1 MSDFLR
7 DFFGIKSKS
16 NSNKSSKVTY
26 SKDAFPLPVKNLSN
40 IISGT
45 DGRYKLVMRV
55 SPVNAKVLDDADLE
69 SIAFSIQ
76 SALAGYDL
84 GRGQI
89 VIQNEKINLEKNI
102 RNIDSHIETLNNEIK
117 IDLCCQQKEY
127 FESLSKRNV
136 QTSRVNSVPIFY
148 MVIETSEKDYI
159 TAENIL
165 VDVFQGI
172 NKELSIQGM
181 EAVRLMEHDIKRI
194 LYERMNPESSA
205 LEPYQE
211 SWSLNNIL
219 PEMASRE
226 EDGKYLLVE
235 NLYFRHFALT
245 GFPSEVEKYCWLD
258 NIIDMQG
265 HVNISIVFTPKNKGL
280 IQKELGNSLKNL
292 KLRKN
297 ELQDKDYVEASN
309 LESQIDSAQDMIR
322 ELGNANIGLYD
333 TNITIGVAAES
344 KKEVDRL
351 SAMVRSRI
359 SSSFCQSTELR
370 HKDFLPYF
378 VTLPILPDN
387 VITQNYTWNFT
398 TSDLASL
405 IPFNSSEFLDDKGT
419 LIGENLISRSMIISN
434 IFSRNVHNPHFAII
448 ADSGS
453 GKSFFLA
460 HIIIQEFPYMDNI
473 IQFDLDGSANFP
485 WASKHRFSLR
495 NGVCTN
501 PFHIR
506 NTKYVDDAGMLYDDF
521 GGCLAEKIL
530 NAIDFFRWAIP
541 NLTPLQVSLLEEDI
555 RDMYEAKGITE
566 NSKILPS
573 MFPTL
578 SDWEKV
584 VSDKI
589 LKPSGK
595 FDSQECIDARKNYL
609 FTMNSFIN
617 GSMSKMFNGQTN
629 WDFEM
634 HSILDISNVPDIV
647 QKPLYDLLLKD
658 TWQFIIKDGTLDRMP
673 QPIYKKIVID
683 ESHVLA
689 DKDNP
694 QTLKFIAQKLT
705 KQSRKFGGAVTTVTQ
720 NLSDY
725 TAVAPYGDSILGNS
739 YFKVFFRLVE
749 SDYEIAK
756 IMYGFSEKEMKILK
770 GSKRNETSS
779 TGSKGKGIFRIGSLN
794 IPFQCRAAKYELEII
809 DPVQFSELYKEKSR
823 YI

>member
-7 DFFGIKSKS
+7 DLFGIKLKDNSSKS
-16 NSNKSSKVTY
+16 TKVTY
-26 SKDAFPLPVKNLSN
+26 AKENFPLPVKSIKN
-40 IISGT
+40 IILGA
-45 DGRYKLVMRV
+45 DGLHKLVMKV
-55 SPVNAKVLDDADLE
+55 TPVNAKVLDKSDLE
-69 SIAFSIQ
+69 SIAYSIQ
-76 SALAGYDL
+76 SALASYDL

-102 RNIDSHIETLNNEIK
+102 RNIDAHIETLNSEIK

-127 FESLSKRNV
+127 FESQSKRNI
-136 QTSRVNSVPIFY
+136 QTSRVNSVPSYY
-148 MVIETSEKDYI
+148 MVIESKEKDYI
-159 TAENIL
+159 SAENIL
-165 VDVFQGI
+165 IDAFESI
-172 NKELSIQGM
+172 NKELSVQGM
-181 EAVRLMEHDIKRI
+181 EAVRLMEHDIKRL
-194 LYERMNPESSA
+194 LYERMNPESSS

-211 SWSLNNIL
+211 SWNLNNIL
-219 PEMASRE
+219 PEYSSRE
-226 EDGKYLLVE
+226 LDGKYLLIE
-235 NLYFRHFALT
+235 NLWFRHFSLT
-245 GFPSEVEKYCWLD
+245 HFPTEIEEYCWLD
-258 NIIDMQG
+258 KIFELQG
-265 HVNISIVFTPKNKGL
+265 HVNISIVFTAKNKGL
-280 IQKELGNSLKNL
+280 LQKELGKSLNNL
-292 KLRKN
+292 KLRRN
-297 ELQDKDYVEASN
+297 EVRDKDFVAATNIEG
-309 LESQIDSAQDMIR
+309 QIDSAEDIIR
-322 ELGNANIGLYD
+322 ELGNANISLYD
-333 TNITIGVAAES
+333 TNITIGIGAES

-351 SAMVRSRI
+351 AATLRSRV

-370 HKDFLPYF
+370 HKDFLPFF

-405 IPFNSSEFLDDKGT
+405 IPFNSSEFLDDRGT
-419 LIGENLISRSMIISN
+419 LIGDNLISRSMLISN

-453 GKSFFLA
+453 GKSFFLS
-460 HIIIQEFPYMDNI
+460 HVIIQEFPYMDNI
-473 IQFDLDGSANFP
+473 IQYDLDGTASFP
-485 WASKHRFSLR
+485 WANKHRFTLR

-506 NTKYVDDAGMLYDDF
+506 NSKYVDDSGILYDDI
-521 GGCLAEKIL
+521 GGCLAEKTL
-530 NAIDFFRWAIP
+530 NTIDFFRWAIP
-541 NLTPLQVSLLEEDI
+541 SLTPLQISLLEEDI
-555 RDMYEAKGITE
+555 RDTYKSKGITE
-566 NSKILPS
+566 ETKNLPVV
-573 MFPTL
+573 FPSLT
-578 SDWEKV
+578 DWEKV

-589 LKPSGK
+589 KNPTGI

-609 FTMNSFIN
+609 LTMNSFIN
-617 GSMSKMFNGQTN
+617 GSMSSMFNGQTN

-634 HSILDISNVPDIV
+634 HSIFDLSNVPEIV

-658 TWQFIIKDGTLDRMP
+658 TWQFIIKDGTLDRMQ
-673 QPIYKKIVID
+673 QPKYKKIVID
-683 ESHVLA
+683 ESHILA

-749 SDYEIAK
+749 SDYDNAK
-756 IMYGFSEKEMKILK
+756 RMYGFSEKEMKILK
-770 GSKRNETSS
+770 GSKRNETKNK
-779 TGSKGKGIFRIGSLN
+779 GSKGKGIFRIGSLN

-809 DPVQFSELYKEKSR
+809 DPVQYYELYKEKSR

>member
-7 DFFGIKSKS
+7 DFFGIKSKN
-16 NSNKSSKVTY
+16 NSNNASKVTY
-26 SKDAFPLPVKNLSN
+26 SKESFPIPVKSINN
-40 IISGT
+40 IILGS
-45 DGRYKLVMRV
+45 DNRYKLVMKV
-55 SPVNAKVLDDADLE
+55 TPINAKVLDESDLE
-69 SIAFSIQ
+69 SIAYSIQ
-76 SALAGYDL
+76 SALASYDL

-102 RNIDSHIETLNNEIK
+102 RNIEAHIETLNNEVK

-127 FESLSKRNV
+127 YESLSKRNI
-136 QTSRVNSVPIFY
+136 QNSRVNSVPSFY

-159 TAENIL
+159 TAENML
-165 VDVFQGI
+165 VDAFEGI
-172 NKELSIQGM
+172 NKELSVQGM
-181 EAVRLMEHDIKRI
+181 QAIRLMEHDIKRI
-194 LYERMNPESSA
+194 LYERMNPESSS

-211 SWSLNNIL
+211 SWEIHNIM
-219 PEMASRE
+219 PEFASRE
-226 EDGKYLLVE
+226 EDSKYLLIE
-235 NLYFRHFALT
+235 NLWFRHFSLT
-245 GFPSEVEKYCWLD
+245 NFPAEVDKYCWLD
-258 NIIDMQG
+258 RIFDMQG
-265 HVNISIVFTPKNKGL
+265 HVNISIVFTPKNKAL

-297 ELQDKDYVEASN
+297 EIQDKDYVAASA
-309 LESQIDSAQDMIR
+309 LESQIESAQDMIR
-322 ELGNANIGLYD
+322 ELGNANMGLYD
-333 TNITIGVAAES
+333 TNITIGVGAES
-344 KKEVDRL
+344 KKEVDRMAAVL
-351 SAMVRSRI
+351 RSRI
-359 SSSFCQSTELR
+359 SSIFCQSTELR
-370 HKDFLPYF
+370 YKDFLPFF

-387 VITQNYTWNFT
+387 IITQNYTWNFT
-398 TSDLASL
+398 TADIASL

-419 LIGENLISRSMIISN
+419 LIGDNLISRSVIICN
-434 IFSRNVHNPHFAII
+434 TFSRNVHNPHFAII

-460 HIIIQEFPYMDNI
+460 HTIIQEFPYMDNI
-473 IQFDLDGSANFP
+473 IQFDLDGSARFP
-485 WASKHRFSLR
+485 WATKHRFSLK

-506 NTKYVDDAGMLYDDF
+506 NTKYVDDSGLLYDDI

-530 NAIDFFRWAIP
+530 NTIDFFRWAIP
-541 NLTPLQVSLLEEDI
+541 DITPLQISLLEEDI
-555 RDMYEAKGITE
+555 RDTYKLKGITE
-566 NSKILPS
+566 DSKSLPDI
-573 MFPTL
+573 FPTL

-617 GSMSKMFNGQTN
+617 GSMAKMFNGQTN

-634 HSILDISNVPDIV
+634 HSILDLSNVPEVV

-673 QPIYKKIVID
+673 RPVYKKIVID
-683 ESHVLA
+683 ESHILA

-749 SDYEIAK
+749 NDYEIARK
-756 IMYGFSEKEMKILK
+756 MYGFSEEEMKILK
-770 GSKRNETSS
+770 GSKRNDTKG
-779 TGSKGKGIFRIGSLN
+779 TGSKGKGIFRVGSLN
-794 IPFQCRAAKYELEII
+794 IPFQCRAARYELEII
-809 DPVQFSELYKEKSR
+809 DPVQYYEIYKEKSR
-823 YI
+823 YS